1 MAFLALAALIA
12 VAAFPAQAEEAQ
24 ISTPPFEYGF
34 SCLGDP
40 ESLGTVQ
47 CSRTRDSHSG
57 DLRALAAYRG
67 NVVEGGLLSD
77 AVGITYHPP
86 GVGTISVEITL
97 DAQARVCCSRTFV
110 YSGEISPQYRPFD
123 QSFTNLTEV
132 DGSPVQIELHVYPMS
147 AIQTA
152 CVLNRA
158 FCPGVFGGRERV
170 LQISISYTPL
180 AAE

>member
-1 MAFLALAALIA
+1 M
-12 VAAFPAQAEEAQ
+12 
-24 ISTPPFEYGF
+24 
-34 SCLGDP
+34 
-40 ESLGTVQ
+40 
-47 CSRTRDSHSG
+47 
-57 DLRALAAYRG
+57 
-67 NVVEGGLLSD
+67 
-77 AVGITYHPP
+77 
-86 GVGTISVEITL
+86 GTISVEITL

-152 CVLNRA
+152 CVLS
-158 FCPGVFGGRERV
+158 FCTGVFGGRERV
-170 LQISISYTPL
+170 LQISISYTPF